1 MAKRKNE
8 QGARAIATGRPHG
21 RAGSGATGAEDGDR
35 QRGAGDDD
43 ARPRRRLTAAERRE
57 RILAAA
63 TELIAARGYADA
75 PIDAIAR
82 AAGVSPPVLYDHFAS
97 KLALYE
103 AVLDSHF
110 ASLRAIWARFPVA
123 ELTGESIAASFDAWF
138 AYVEANPDA
147 ARILFREPANAD
159 AAAVHRAVSERSRGL
174 VLQPLLG
181 TPAGTALAATG
192 PDLEMTWVVL
202 RGVLQGLAL
211 WWVDHAEVPRER
223 VVTAALG
230 ALWSGWGRSL
240 VPPESP

>member
-1 MAKRKNE
+1 MARKKSE
-8 QGARAIATGRPHG
+8 SGGG
-21 RAGSGATGAEDGDR
+21 VRAGGEERA
-35 QRGAGDDD
+35 
-43 ARPRRRLTAAERRE
+43 PRRRLSAAERRA

-63 TELIAARGYADA
+63 TRLIAERGYADA
-75 PIDAIAR
+75 PIDAIAK

-110 ASLRAIWARFPVA
+110 ANLRAIWARFPVA
-123 ELTGESIAASFDAWF
+123 ELSTESVTASFDAWF

-147 ARILFREPANAD
+147 ARILFREPSNSD

-174 VLQPLLG
+174 VLRPLSDA
-181 TPAGTALAATG
+181 PASTALAMTG

-211 WWVDHAEVPRER
+211 WWVDHPDVPRER
-223 VVTAALG
+223 VVANALG
-230 ALWSGWGRSL
+230 ALWHGWGGALGTKS
-240 VPPESP
+240 S

>member
-1 MAKRKNE
+1 MAPKKRLS
-8 QGARAIATGRPHG
+8 
-21 RAGSGATGAEDGDR
+21 AG
-35 QRGAGDDD
+35 
-43 ARPRRRLTAAERRE
+43 ERRE
-57 RILAAA
+57 RILGAA
-63 TELIAARGYADA
+63 TGLFAQRGYADA

-110 ASLRAIWARFPVA
+110 AELRAIWARFPVA
-123 ELTGESIAASFDAWF
+123 ELSGESVAASFDAWF

-147 ARILFREPANAD
+147 ARILFREPTVAD
-159 AAAVHRAVSERSRGL
+159 AAAVHRAVSERSRAL

-181 TPAGTALAATG
+181 TAATAPLAATG

-211 WWVDHAEVPRER
+211 WWVEHPDVPRER
-223 VVTAALG
+223 VVATAFGTLWRGWGSALG
-230 ALWSGWGRSL
+230 EA
-240 VPPESP
+240 